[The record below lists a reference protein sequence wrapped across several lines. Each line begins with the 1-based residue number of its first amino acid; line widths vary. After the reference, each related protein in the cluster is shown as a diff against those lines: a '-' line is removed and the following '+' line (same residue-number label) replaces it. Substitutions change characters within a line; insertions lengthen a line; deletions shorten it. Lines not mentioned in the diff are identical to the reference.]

1 MGENIVF
8 VVIVLLC
15 GLVFMGI
22 GIAAFRMKNPIHFWS
37 GSVVKSEEV
46 TDVKAYNKANGW
58 MWLVYGGL
66 FILTAVVAFYKLT
79 YGGIMLAIDTVP
91 GLFILMSIYTRI
103 EKKYLVKN
111 QNKNKKIAG

>member
-1 MGENIVF
+1 MGENMVF

-15 GLVFMGI
+15 GLAFIGI
-22 GIAAFRMKNPIHFWS
+22 GIAAFRMKRPIHFWS

-58 MWLVYGGL
+58 MWLGYGSL
-66 FILTAVVAFYKLT
+66 FVLTAVVGFYKLT

-103 EKKYLVKN
+103 EKKYLIKK
-111 QNKNKKIAG
+111 QDKDKKIAG